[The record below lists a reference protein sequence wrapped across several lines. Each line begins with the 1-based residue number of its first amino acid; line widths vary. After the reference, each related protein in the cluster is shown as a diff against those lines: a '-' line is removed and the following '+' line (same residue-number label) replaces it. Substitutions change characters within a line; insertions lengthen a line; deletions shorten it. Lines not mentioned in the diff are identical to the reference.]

1 MIETLK
7 RMKVNDRSS
16 IGDKLGRE
24 IAERE
29 GFSIYLVPGI
39 SKIGSKYAVSVKVH
53 DTGSGNLLRSEILYA
68 DSQDK
73 VLTALDRLSK
83 RIRIDLGE
91 SRYEIFTQDKPLIK
105 ATTESLEALKLY
117 SLGIERH
124 LMLDY
129 KGAKDYYRSAL
140 RLDTGFTSAR
150 ASLGSILIEKFDSLE
165 KGRDLLAQA
174 IKTIDNLTERE

>member
-1 MIETLK
+1 
-7 RMKVNDRSS
+7 
-16 IGDKLGRE
+16 
-24 IAERE
+24 
-29 GFSIYLVPGI
+29 
-39 SKIGSKYAVSVKVH
+39 
-53 DTGSGNLLRSEILYA
+53 
-68 DSQDK
+68 
-73 VLTALDRLSK
+73 LSK